1 VKMVKRYLIFL
12 VWLFLFLPIPATAD
26 YLVGGATN
34 YLLSTD
40 PALGSSDTTVS
51 TQNAVYTYM
60 NNNFCPVN
68 GYLITTQN
76 VPSLTNGTNLGSLS
90 SGLLK
95 MSVSGG
101 VAVLSTAIEGT
112 DYVTS
117 CPSGS
122 FASLSSHYLML
133 QNDAT
138 LPNSF
143 NLGSLSTGLLKVT
156 VSGGV
161 AVPTIAVDGVDYLTI
176 GSLTNY
182 NNNLIY
188 WAGFMP
194 SNDVKTLVNEANIAA
209 IKTFL
214 GYYTSG
220 DTISGTFSGNLT
232 GNVSGNVT
240 GNLTGNITGNVSG
253 NLTGNV
259 TGNLTG
265 NASTAAALAA
275 NPTTCAA
282 GYAALGIDAFGNA
295 QGCWQPIASNAN
307 LLSLSGLSY
316 GSPSFVKMTGAN
328 TFVLDT
334 TLYQPL
340 YPFTITGTSGYTYN
354 LDNLSSGGSSFNPAT
369 PGPIGGTTPAAI
381 TGTTITGSSFI
392 SSLGN
397 GYHYGDFSNTTSCPT
412 LTGVTTNPLCVN
424 NNSGNP
430 KIQIWNGSNAWVD
443 YPNGTGTGNGTI
455 GGTISASSNYITT
468 SEGTANTVQSSNC
481 TIASDGT
488 MYCPGHPWIN
498 FATAASAPASSWW
511 MGEDDTTG
519 YFWFGTGNTYL
530 TGGLVSI
537 DTSGNVNIPTGAK
550 YKING
555 TALAASDVG
564 AAPAAG
570 STNIT
575 TIGAVN
581 ATSLAATGVVD
592 GLVNIVLSSATSA
605 TTISS
610 ATYKTAYYFNQGNS
624 AANSIY
630 TLPTAAA
637 GLQYCVKN
645 YTGITQPLKFQT
657 SASGQYIDLNG
668 TLSNTGGDI
677 KTGGAAGDGMC
688 VIGVD
693 AAHWVAYCSSGTC
706 SLN

>member
-1 VKMVKRYLIFL
+1 MKDFKKKLFGLIIFL
-12 VWLFLFLPIPATAD
+12 ISICLPIPAHAD
-26 YLVGGATN
+26 YLVGGAGN
-34 YLLSTD
+34 YLFSVD
-40 PALGSSDTTVS
+40 PDLGSSDTTVS
-51 TQNAVYTYM
+51 SQNAIKSYIT
-60 NNNFCPVN
+60 NNCAPVS
-68 GYLITTQN
+68 GYLMTTQN

-101 VAVLSTAIEGT
+101 AAVLSTAIAGT

-117 CPSGS
+117 CSSGS
-122 FASLSSHYLML
+122 FAGLSSHYLML

-143 NLGSLSTGLLKVT
+143 NLGSLSTGLMKVT
-156 VSGGV
+156 VSGGI
-161 AVPTIAVDGVDYLTI
+161 AVPSIAVDGVDYLTI

-188 WAGFMP
+188 WASFMP
-194 SNDVKTLVNEANIAA
+194 SSDVKTLVNEANIAA
-209 IKTFL
+209 IKAFL

-232 GNVSGNVT
+232 GNV
-240 GNLTGNITGNVSG
+240 
-253 NLTGNV
+253 

-265 NASTAAALAA
+265 NASTATALAA
-275 NPTTCAA
+275 NPTNCAA
-282 GYAALGIDAFGNA
+282 GYAALGVDASGNA

-316 GSPSFVKMTGAN
+316 ATPSFVKMTGAN
-328 TFVLDT
+328 TFALDT
-334 TLYQPL
+334 VLYQPL
-340 YPFTITGTSGYTYN
+340 YPFTITGTSGHTYN

-381 TGTTITGSSFI
+381 TGTTITGAAFD
-392 SSLGN
+392 SSLGDGN
-397 GYHYGDFSNTTSCPT
+397 HYADFSNTTSCPT

-443 YPNGTGTGNGTI
+443 YANGTGGGNGTGSGTI

-468 SEGTANTVQSSNC
+468 SEGTANTIQSSTC
-481 TIASDGT
+481 TIASDGQ
-488 MYCPGHPWIN
+488 MFCPGKPAMG
-498 FATAASAPASSWW
+498 FATAASSPASSWW

-519 YFWFGTGNTYL
+519 YFWFGTGGIYYQ
-530 TGGLVSI
+530 GGLVSI
-537 DTSGNVNIPTGAK
+537 DTSGNVNIPTGQK

-555 TALAASDVG
+555 TALTASDVG

-570 STNIT
+570 STGIV
-575 TIGAVN
+575 TIGAAT

-592 GLVNIVLSSATSA
+592 GLVNIVISTASSP

-645 YTGITQPLKFQT
+645 YTGISQIIKFQT
-657 SASGQYIDLNG
+657 SASGQYIDLGG
-668 TLSNTGGDI
+668 TLCTSGGDV
-677 KTGGAAGDGMC
+677 KTAGAAGDGMC

-693 AAHWVAYCSSGTC
+693 ATHWVAYCSSGTC

>member
-1 VKMVKRYLIFL
+1 M
-12 VWLFLFLPIPATAD
+12 T
-26 YLVGGATN
+26 
-34 YLLSTD
+34 
-40 PALGSSDTTVS
+40 
-51 TQNAVYTYM
+51 
-60 NNNFCPVN
+60 
-68 GYLITTQN
+68 
-76 VPSLTNGTNLGSLS
+76 
-90 SGLLK
+90 
-95 MSVSGG
+95 VSGG
-101 VAVLSTAIEGT
+101 SAVLSTAIAGT

-143 NLGSLSTGLLKVT
+143 NLGSLSSGLMKVT

-161 AVPTIAVDGVDYLTI
+161 AVPSIAVEGTDYLTI

-188 WAGFMP
+188 WASFMP
-194 SNDVKTLVNEANIAA
+194 SSDVKTLVNEANIAA
-209 IKTFL
+209 IKAFL

-232 GNVSGNVT
+232 GNV
-240 GNLTGNITGNVSG
+240 
-253 NLTGNV
+253 

-265 NASTAAALAA
+265 NASTATALAA
-275 NPTTCAA
+275 NPTNCAA
-282 GYAALGIDAFGNA
+282 GYAALGVDASGNA

-316 GSPSFVKMTGAN
+316 ATPSFVKMTGAN
-328 TFVLDT
+328 TFALDT
-334 TLYQPL
+334 VLYQPL
-340 YPFTITGTSGYTYN
+340 YPFTITGTSGHTYN

-397 GYHYGDFSNTTSCPT
+397 GYHYGDFSNTASCPT

-443 YPNGTGTGNGTI
+443 YANGTGGGNGTGSGTI

-468 SEGTANTVQSSNC
+468 SEGTANTIQSSTC

-488 MYCPGHPWIN
+488 MFCPGHPWIN
-498 FATAASAPASSWW
+498 FTTATSTPASSWW

-519 YFWFGTGNTYL
+519 YFWFGTGTTYL

-555 TALAASDVG
+555 TALSASDVG

-570 STNIT
+570 STAIV
-575 TIGAVN
+575 TIGA
-581 ATSLAATGVVD
+581 ATAASLAATGVVD
-592 GLVNIVLSSATSA
+592 GLVNIVLSTASSPI
-605 TTISS
+605 TISS

-645 YTGITQPLKFQT
+645 YTGISQVVKFQT
-657 SASGQYIDLNG
+657 SASGQYIDLGG
-668 TLSNTGGDI
+668 TLSISGGDV

-693 AAHWVAYCSSGTC
+693 AAHWIAYCSAGTC

>member
-1 VKMVKRYLIFL
+1 MIKRYLIFL
-12 VWLFLFLPIPATAD
+12 LWLFLFFPIPAMAD
-26 YLVGGATN
+26 YLAGGAAN
-34 YLLSTD
+34 YLFSVD
-40 PALGSSDTTVS
+40 PDLGSSDTTVS
-51 TQNAVYTYM
+51 SQNAVKSYVD
-60 NNNFCPVN
+60 NHFCPVN
-68 GYLITTQN
+68 GYFITTQN
-76 VPSLTNGTNLGSLS
+76 VAALTNGTNLGSLS

-95 MSVSGG
+95 MTVSGG
-101 VAVLSTAIEGT
+101 SAVLSTAIAGT

-143 NLGSLSTGLLKVT
+143 NLGSLSSGLMKVT

-161 AVPTIAVDGVDYLTI
+161 AVPSIAVEGTDYLTI

-188 WAGFMP
+188 WASFMP
-194 SNDVKTLVNEANIAA
+194 SSDVKTLVNEANIAA
-209 IKTFL
+209 IKAFL

-232 GNVSGNVT
+232 GNV
-240 GNLTGNITGNVSG
+240 
-253 NLTGNV
+253 

-265 NASTAAALAA
+265 NASTATALAA
-275 NPTTCAA
+275 NPTNCAA
-282 GYAALGIDAFGNA
+282 GYAALGVDASGNA

-316 GSPSFVKMTGAN
+316 ATPSFVKMTGAN
-328 TFVLDT
+328 TFALDT
-334 TLYQPL
+334 VLYQPL
-340 YPFTITGTSGYTYN
+340 YPFTITGTSGHTYN

-397 GYHYGDFSNTTSCPT
+397 GYHYGDFSNTASCPT

-443 YPNGTGTGNGTI
+443 YANGTGGGNGTGSGTI

-468 SEGTANTVQSSNC
+468 SEGTANTIQSSTC

-488 MYCPGHPWIN
+488 MFCPGHPWIN
-498 FATAASAPASSWW
+498 FTTATSTPASSWW

-519 YFWFGTGNTYL
+519 YFWFGTGTTYL

-555 TALAASDVG
+555 TALSASDVG

-570 STNIT
+570 STAIV
-575 TIGAVN
+575 TIGA
-581 ATSLAATGVVD
+581 ATAASLAATGVVD
-592 GLVNIVLSSATSA
+592 GLVNIVLSTASSPI
-605 TTISS
+605 TISS

-645 YTGITQPLKFQT
+645 YTGISQVVKFQT
-657 SASGQYIDLNG
+657 SASGQYIDLGG
-668 TLSNTGGDI
+668 TLSISGGDV

-693 AAHWVAYCSSGTC
+693 AAHWIAYCSAGTC

>member
-1 VKMVKRYLIFL
+1 MKDFKKKLFGLIIFL
-12 VWLFLFLPIPATAD
+12 ISICLPIPATAD
-26 YLVGGATN
+26 YLVGGAAN
-34 YLLSTD
+34 YLFSVD
-40 PALGSSDTTVS
+40 PDLGSSDTTVS
-51 TQNAVYTYM
+51 SQNAVKTYIT
-60 NNNFCPVN
+60 NNCAPAS
-68 GYLITTQN
+68 GYLISTQN

-101 VAVLSTAIEGT
+101 AAVLSTAIAGT

-117 CPSGS
+117 CSSGS
-122 FASLSSHYLML
+122 FASLASHYLML

-143 NLGSLSTGLLKVT
+143 NLGSLSTGLMKVT
-156 VSGGV
+156 VSGGI
-161 AVPTIAVDGVDYLTI
+161 AVPSIAVDGVDYLTI

-182 NNNLIY
+182 NTNLIY
-188 WAGFMP
+188 WASFMP

-209 IKTFL
+209 IKAFL

-220 DTISGTFSGNLT
+220 DTISGTFM
-232 GNVSGNVT
+232 
-240 GNLTGNITGNVSG
+240 G

-259 TGNLTG
+259 TGN
-265 NASTAAALAA
+265 ASTATALAA
-275 NPTTCAA
+275 NGTNCSS
-282 GYAALGIDAFGNA
+282 GYASLGVDASGNA
-295 QGCWQPIASNAN
+295 EGCWA
-307 LLSLSGLSY
+307 
-316 GSPSFVKMTGAN
+316 V
-328 TFVLDT
+328 
-334 TLYQPL
+334 QPL
-340 YPFTITGTSGYTYN
+340 YPFTITGTSGHTYN
-354 LDNLSSGGSSFNPAT
+354 LNSLGSGGGGSSFDPAS

-381 TGTTITGSSFI
+381 TGTTITGAAFD
-392 SSLGN
+392 SSLGDGN
-397 GYHYGDFSNTTSCPT
+397 HYADFSNTTSCPT
-412 LTGVTTNPLCVN
+412 LTGVTTNPMCVN

-443 YPNGTGTGNGTI
+443 YGNGTGTGNGTI
-455 GGTISASSNYITT
+455 LGTISSSSNYITT
-468 SEGTANTVQSSNC
+468 SEGTANTIQSSTC
-481 TIASDGT
+481 TIASDGQ
-488 MYCPGHPWIN
+488 MFCPGKPAMG
-498 FATAASAPASSWW
+498 FATAASTPATSWW

-519 YFWFGTGNTYL
+519 YFWFGTGGIYYQS
-530 TGGLVSI
+530 GLVSI
-537 DTSGNVNIPTGAK
+537 DTSGNVNIPTGQK

-555 TALAASDVG
+555 TALTASDVG

-570 STNIT
+570 STGIV
-575 TIGAVN
+575 TIGAAT

-592 GLVNIVLSSATSA
+592 GLVNIVISTASSP

-645 YTGITQPLKFQT
+645 YTGISQIIKFQT
-657 SASGQYIDLNG
+657 SASGQYIDLGG
-668 TLSNTGGDI
+668 TLCTSGGDV
-677 KTGGAAGDGMC
+677 KTAGAAGDGIC

-693 AAHWVAYCSSGTC
+693 ATHWVAYCSSGTC

>member
-1 VKMVKRYLIFL
+1 MVKRYLIFL
-12 VWLFLFLPIPATAD
+12 WLFLFLTSLPIPATAD
-26 YLVGGATN
+26 YLVGGTQN
-34 YLLSTD
+34 YPLSID
-40 PALGSSDTTVS
+40 PDLGSSDTTVS
-51 TQNAVYTYM
+51 TQNAVYTYV
-60 NNNFCPVN
+60 NNNFCPAN

-76 VPSLTNGTNLGSLS
+76 VPSLTNGTNLGSFS

-101 VAVLSTAIEGT
+101 IAVLSTAVAGT

-117 CPSGS
+117 CPASPTY
-122 FASLSSHYLML
+122 ASLSSHYLML
-133 QNDAT
+133 ENDAT

-143 NLGSLSTGLLKVT
+143 NLGSLSTGLMKVT

-161 AVPTIAVDGVDYLTI
+161 AVPSIAVDGVDYLTI

-188 WAGFMP
+188 WASFMP
-194 SNDVKTLVNEANIAA
+194 SNDVKTLVNEANIAS
-209 IKTFL
+209 IKAFL

-220 DTISGTFSGNLT
+220 DTIAGTFSGNLT
-232 GNVSGNVT
+232 GNV
-240 GNLTGNITGNVSG
+240 TGNVA
-253 NLTGNV
+253 
-259 TGNLTG
+259 GNLTG
-265 NASTAAALAA
+265 NASTATALAA
-275 NPTTCAA
+275 NGTNCAA
-282 GYAALGIDAFGNA
+282 GYAALGVDASGNA
-295 QGCWQPIASNAN
+295 LGCWQPIASNAN

-316 GSPSFVKMTGAN
+316 ATPSFVKMTGAN
-328 TFVLDT
+328 TFALDT
-334 TLYQPL
+334 TLYEPL
-340 YPFTITGTSGYTYN
+340 YPFTITGTSGHTYN
-354 LDNLSSGGSSFNPAT
+354 LDNLNSGGSSFNPAT

-381 TGTTITGSSFI
+381 TGTTITAATFD

-397 GYHYGDFSNTTSCPT
+397 GYHYGDFSNLTSCPT

-430 KIQIWNGSNAWVD
+430 VIQIWNGSNAWVT
-443 YPNGTGTGNGTI
+443 YNAGTGTGNGTI

-468 SEGTANTVQSSNC
+468 SEGTANTIQSSTC

-498 FATAASAPASSWW
+498 YVTAVSTPASSWW

-519 YFWFGTGNTYL
+519 YFWLGTGNTYL

-555 TALAASDVG
+555 TALSASDVG

-570 STNIT
+570 STGIT
-575 TIGAVN
+575 TIGAAT

-592 GLVNIVLSSATSA
+592 GLVNVVISTASSP

-610 ATYKTAYYFNQGNS
+610 ATYKTAYFFNQGNDN
-624 AANSIY
+624 ADSIY

-645 YTGITQPLKFQT
+645 YTGIVAVLKFQT
-657 SASGQYIDLNG
+657 SASGQYIDLGG
-668 TLSNTGGDI
+668 TLSNSGGDV

-693 AAHWVAYCSSGTC
+693 ATHWVAYCSAGSC

>member
-1 VKMVKRYLIFL
+1 MVKRYLIFL
-12 VWLFLFLPIPATAD
+12 WLFLFLTSLPIPATAD
-26 YLVGGATN
+26 YLVGGTQN
-34 YLLSTD
+34 YPLSID
-40 PALGSSDTTVS
+40 PDLGSSDTTVS
-51 TQNAVYTYM
+51 TQNAVYTYV
-60 NNNFCPVN
+60 NNNFCPAN

-76 VPSLTNGTNLGSLS
+76 VPSLTNGTNLGSFS

-101 VAVLSTAIEGT
+101 IAVLSTAVAGT

-117 CPSGS
+117 CPASPTY
-122 FASLSSHYLML
+122 ASLSSHYLML
-133 QNDAT
+133 ENDAT

-143 NLGSLSTGLLKVT
+143 NLGSLSTGLMKVT

-161 AVPTIAVDGVDYLTI
+161 AVPSIAVDGVDYLTI

-188 WAGFMP
+188 WASFMP

-209 IKTFL
+209 IKAFL

-232 GNVSGNVT
+232 GNV
-240 GNLTGNITGNVSG
+240 TGNVA
-253 NLTGNV
+253 
-259 TGNLTG
+259 GNLTG
-265 NASTAAALAA
+265 NASTATALAA
-275 NPTTCAA
+275 NGTNCAA
-282 GYAALGIDAFGNA
+282 GYAALGVDASGNA
-295 QGCWQPIASNAN
+295 LGCWQPIASNAN

-316 GSPSFVKMTGAN
+316 ATPSFVKMTGAN
-328 TFVLDT
+328 TFALDT
-334 TLYQPL
+334 TLYEPL
-340 YPFTITGTSGYTYN
+340 YPFTITGTSGHTYN
-354 LDNLSSGGSSFNPAT
+354 LDNLNSGGSSFNPAT

-381 TGTTITGSSFI
+381 TGTTITAATFD

-397 GYHYGDFSNTTSCPT
+397 GYHYGDFSNLTSCPT

-430 KIQIWNGSNAWVD
+430 VIQIWNGSNAWVT
-443 YPNGTGTGNGTI
+443 YNAGTGTGNGTI

-468 SEGTANTVQSSNC
+468 SEGTANTIQSSTC

-498 FATAASAPASSWW
+498 YVTAVSTPASSWW

-519 YFWFGTGNTYL
+519 YFWLGTGNTYL

-555 TALAASDVG
+555 TALSASDVG

-570 STNIT
+570 STGIT
-575 TIGAVN
+575 TIGAAT

-592 GLVNIVLSSATSA
+592 GLVNVVISTASSP

-610 ATYKTAYYFNQGNS
+610 ATYKTAYFFNQGNDNAEFYLHPS
-624 AANSIY
+624 HGGGRTSILRKKLY
-630 TLPTAAA
+630 GNRGCTEISNICKRPVYRFRRNA
-637 GLQYCVKN
+637 LQLRRRC
-645 YTGITQPLKFQT
+645 
-657 SASGQYIDLNG
+657 
-668 TLSNTGGDI
+668 
-677 KTGGAAGDGMC
+677 
-688 VIGVD
+688 
-693 AAHWVAYCSSGTC
+693 
-706 SLN
+706 

>member
-1 VKMVKRYLIFL
+1 MVKRYLIFFL
-12 VWLFLFLPIPATAD
+12 WLFLFLSSLPIPATAD
-26 YLVGGATN
+26 YLVGGTQN
-34 YLLSTD
+34 YPLSVD

-51 TQNAVYTYM
+51 SQNAVYTYIT
-60 NNNFCPVN
+60 NNCAPAN

-76 VPSLTNGTNLGSLS
+76 VPSLAKSTNLGSFPS
-90 SGLLK
+90 SLLK
-95 MSVSGG
+95 VTVSGG
-101 VAVLSTAIEGT
+101 VAVLAPAVAGT
-112 DYVTS
+112 DYMTS
-117 CPSGS
+117 CPASPTY
-122 FASLSSHYLML
+122 ASLSSYYLML

-143 NLGSLSTGLLKVT
+143 NLGSLSTGLMKVT

-161 AVPTIAVDGVDYLTI
+161 AVPSIAVDGVDYLTI

-188 WAGFMP
+188 WASFMP
-194 SNDVKTLVNEANIAA
+194 SNDVKTLVNEANIAG
-209 IKTFL
+209 IKAFL
-214 GYYTSG
+214 GYYNSG

-232 GNVSGNVT
+232 GNV
-240 GNLTGNITGNVSG
+240 
-253 NLTGNV
+253 TGNV
-259 TGNLTG
+259 TGNLAGNVTGNVTGNLAG
-265 NASTAAALAA
+265 NASTATALAA
-275 NPTTCAA
+275 NPTNCAA
-282 GYAALGIDAFGNA
+282 GYAALGVDVSGNA

-316 GSPSFVKMTGAN
+316 TSPSFIKMTGAN
-328 TFVLDT
+328 TFALDT
-334 TLYQPL
+334 ALYQPL
-340 YPFTITGTSGYTYN
+340 YPFTITGTSGNTYN
-354 LDNLSSGGSSFNPAT
+354 LDNLNTGGSSFNPAS
-369 PGPIGGTTPAAI
+369 PGPIGGTTPS
-381 TGTTITGSSFI
+381 TITATIAIAQTFE

-397 GYHYGDFSNTTSCPT
+397 GYHYGDFSNTASCPT

-443 YPNGTGTGNGTI
+443 YANGTGNGSGSGTI

-468 SEGTANTVQSSNC
+468 SEGTANTVQSSTC

-498 FATAASAPASSWW
+498 YVTAASMPASSWW

-519 YFWFGTGNTYL
+519 YFWLGTGNTYL

-537 DTSGNVNIPTGAK
+537 DTSGNVNIPTGAQ

-555 TALAASDVG
+555 TALTASNVG
-564 AAPAAG
+564 AAPATG

-575 TIGAVN
+575 TIGAAT

-592 GLVNIVLSSATSA
+592 GLVNIVISTASSP

-610 ATYKTAYYFNQGNS
+610 TTYKTAYFFNQGNS
-624 AANSIY
+624 AVNSIY

-645 YTGITQPLKFQT
+645 YTGITTVLKFQT
-657 SASGQYIDLNG
+657 SASGQYIDLGG
-668 TLSNTGGDI
+668 TLSNSGGDV

-693 AAHWVAYCSSGTC
+693 AAHWVAYCSAGTC

>member
-1 VKMVKRYLIFL
+1 MVKRYLIFL
-12 VWLFLFLPIPATAD
+12 IWLFIFLPVPATAD
-26 YLVGGATN
+26 YLVGGTQN
-34 YLLSTD
+34 YPLSVD
-40 PALGSSDTTVS
+40 PDLGSSDTTVS
-51 TQNAVYTYM
+51 SQNAVKSYAD
-60 NNNFCPVN
+60 NHFCPVN

-76 VPSLTNGTNLGSLS
+76 VPSLTNSTNLGSLAG
-90 SGLLK
+90 GLLK
-95 MSVSGG
+95 MTVSGG
-101 VAVLSTAIEGT
+101 AAVLSTAIAGT

-156 VSGGV
+156 VSGGA
-161 AVPTIAVDGVDYLTI
+161 AVPSIAVDGVDYLTI

-188 WAGFMP
+188 WASFMP

-220 DTISGTFSGNLT
+220 DTISGTFSGNLA
-232 GNVSGNVT
+232 GNVT
-240 GNLTGNITGNVSG
+240 GNVA
-253 NLTGNV
+253 
-259 TGNLTG
+259 G
-265 NASTAAALAA
+265 NASTATALAA
-275 NPTTCAA
+275 NPTNCAA
-282 GYAALGIDAFGNA
+282 GYAASGVDASGNA
-295 QGCWQPIASNAN
+295 IGCWQPIASNAN

-316 GSPSFVKMTGAN
+316 AAPSFVKMTGAN
-328 TFVLDT
+328 TFALDT
-334 TLYQPL
+334 NLYQPL
-340 YPFTITGTSGYTYN
+340 YPFTITGTSGHTYN
-354 LDNLSSGGSSFNPAT
+354 LDSLSSGGSSFNPAT
-369 PGPIGGTTPAAI
+369 PGPIGGTTPSTI
-381 TGTTITGSSFI
+381 TGTTITGTSFV

-397 GYHYGDFSNTTSCPT
+397 GYHYGDFSNTASCPT

-424 NNSGNP
+424 NNGGNP
-430 KIQIWNGSNAWVD
+430 KIQIWNGSDAWVD
-443 YPNGTGTGNGTI
+443 YLSGTGNGSGSGTI
-455 GGTISASSNYITT
+455 GGTIAASSNYITT
-468 SEGTANTVQSSNC
+468 SEGVANTIQSSSC

-498 FATAASAPASSWW
+498 YVTAASMPASSWW

-519 YFWFGTGNTYL
+519 FLWFGTGTTYL

-570 STNIT
+570 STGIV
-575 TIGAVN
+575 TIGAAT

-592 GLVNIVLSSATSA
+592 GLVNIVMSTATSA
-605 TTISS
+605 TAISS
-610 ATYKTAYYFNQGNS
+610 ATYKTAYFFNQGNS

-645 YTGITQPLKFQT
+645 YTGISQVIKFQT
-657 SASGQYIDLNG
+657 SASGQYIDLGG
-668 TLSNTGGDI
+668 TLSNSGGDV